1 MTAEIIIMNAE
12 AVALA
17 ADSAVTADWGGGEFK
32 VLYSQTKIFEFTH
45 SSQVAVMIYG
55 RNHFMSLPL
64 DSIIADYKR
73 KHGHVTYPKLDD
85 YVAAFTD
92 HIVHVANSQLSTEE
106 LLAHQLDR
114 VRVIFRDIVGSVET
128 TWTSYVEEVDE
139 REETVSDEEL
149 KRVFQAMTAAE
160 AERRLDLLRDVE
172 AVDGFTEEL
181 VDSARAEMKPLL
193 KEVREEWFGNDLTA
207 DVEARL
213 DEVAYGS
220 IGVMI
225 GDLMSGRLPSVSG
238 IVFAGFGEEE
248 LLPSYVEIHVEA
260 AYGQQMRMR
269 RVSEGHIGS
278 EETSIIEPFAQQDMV
293 VMFEEGVR
301 AEYNV
306 VVADVVQSEFEKLCV
321 ELATDTE
328 LNEETRNHLG
338 DKLESGLSKFVG
350 RVIDQLQDRR
360 ANYADGL
367 LQAVESL
374 SKTEMADMAEALIS
388 LTSLD
393 RQVKISDESV
403 GGPTDVAVITRGDG
417 FIWIKRKQYF
427 EAGLNP
433 EYFARIYGKGVI

>member
-12 AVALA
+12 AAALA
-17 ADSAVTADWGGGEFK
+17 ADSAVTADWGDGASK
-32 VLYSQTKIFEFTH
+32 VLYSQNKIFELTD
-45 SSQVAVMIYG
+45 SSHVGVMIYG
-55 RNHFMSLPL
+55 RHHFMSLPL
-64 DSIIADYKR
+64 DIIIADYRR
-73 KHGHVTYPKLDD
+73 KHGHVTYPKLDE
-85 YVAAFTD
+85 YVTAFTN
-92 HIVHVANSQLSTEE
+92 HMVQLVNTQVSEKEQVT
-106 LLAHQLDR
+106 HQLAR
-114 VRVIFRDIVGSVET
+114 IHTIFEGIQQSVHASM
-128 TWTSYVEEVDE
+128 TSYLDEQQEKEEKVSPDE
-139 REETVSDEEL
+139 FEDLGHKMTMEEIDRCLES
-149 KRVFQAMTAAE
+149 FG
-160 AERRLDLLRDVE
+160 DVE
-172 AVDGFTEEL
+172 VVTGFTDEVIERG
-181 VDSARAEMKPLL
+181 RAEIQSSLQEL
-193 KEVREEWFGNDLTA
+193 REASFGDDLTA
-207 DVEARL
+207 EAQAKL
-213 DEVAYGS
+213 DQIANQS
-220 IGVMI
+220 ISVMI

-238 IVFAGFGEEE
+238 IVFAGFGDEE